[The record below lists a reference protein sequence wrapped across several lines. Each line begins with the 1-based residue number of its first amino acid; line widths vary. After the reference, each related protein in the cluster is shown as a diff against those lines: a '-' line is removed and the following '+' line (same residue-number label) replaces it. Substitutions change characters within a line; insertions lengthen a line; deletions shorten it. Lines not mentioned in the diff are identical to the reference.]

1 MAAELVSCR
10 RSAFV
15 LYVRYCFLLLRS
27 AVHSFSKVGSQL
39 ELHRINFLA
48 LNAVLFDCCMHYPQ
62 FFFWKWRQCRLVC
75 CFLLGFERAH
85 CTVKPTRA
93 HLSVSSLPWLFFLL
107 GLGGFAK
114 IWRRMR
120 ILYRSDRHRNGLW
133 SNISVVICARATMG
147 WCKQLF
153 FFVSA
158 LFCVEFVCIVWNAA
172 ALKSSATFTILCF
185 CS

>member
-27 AVHSFSKVGSQL
+27 AVHFFSEVGSQL

-93 HLSVSSLPWLFFLL
+93 HLSLASLPWLFFLL
-107 GLGGFAK
+107 GLGGSRENLNEDADFVPIGERKWLGIEMGSEATYLLLFVLAPP
-114 IWRRMR
+114 WVGANSCSSLSR
-120 ILYRSDRHRNGLW
+120 LY
-133 SNISVVICARATMG
+133 
-147 WCKQLF
+147 
-153 FFVSA
+153 FV
-158 LFCVEFVCIVWNAA
+158 LNLYV
-172 ALKSSATFTILCF
+172 LCEMLQH
-185 CS
+185 